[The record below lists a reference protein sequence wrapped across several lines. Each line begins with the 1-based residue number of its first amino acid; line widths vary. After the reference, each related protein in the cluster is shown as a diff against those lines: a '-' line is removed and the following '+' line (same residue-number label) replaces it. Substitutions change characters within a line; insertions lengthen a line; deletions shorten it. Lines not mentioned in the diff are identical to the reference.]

1 MNNSEIN
8 FDLFVDKFYNN
19 KNSTKMTLELIL
31 ESNDNINIYD
41 IHVMLL
47 QMFFIGIVKY
57 NIPFNQMQNY
67 FTNINIKVYIQN
79 FTIKQ
84 LIEDTSGYSNR
95 YIRIND
101 KMEMIKN
108 GSYNKTQT
116 QTDKDKVDTDTEIK
130 ETNDLINIKSFYT
143 IDNDVN
149 LCIYFD
155 HII

>member
-116 QTDKDKVDTDTEIK
+116 DTDKAYTDIDKTETD
-130 ETNDLINIKSFYT
+130 DLISIKSFYT

>member
-116 QTDKDKVDTDTEIK
+116 QTDKADTDTDTEIK